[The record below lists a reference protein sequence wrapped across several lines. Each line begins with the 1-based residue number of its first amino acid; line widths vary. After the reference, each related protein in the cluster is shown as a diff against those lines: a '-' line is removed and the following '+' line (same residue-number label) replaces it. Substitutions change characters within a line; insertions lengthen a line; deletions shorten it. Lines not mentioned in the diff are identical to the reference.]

1 MDPLSISASVV
12 ALFTITAQLISAVE
26 TITDSVKTQPAVLRS
41 VIQELTA
48 LHLILDKLKSLS
60 NSNPGTSQEDK
71 ALLLV
76 LDGCMETYESIGEEM
91 KEIQSSLD
99 RGSIRKLFTQMS
111 FLSKLKKLDPLRD
124 QLEKFKATLSLALHV
139 RNM

>member
-60 NSNPGTSQEDK
+60 N
-71 ALLLV
+71 LLV

>member
-26 TITDSVKTQPAVLRS
+26 TIRDSVKTQPAVLRS

-76 LDGCMETYESIGEEM
+76 LDGCMQTYESIGEEM
-91 KEIQSSLD
+91 KGIQSSLG
-99 RGSIRKLFTQMS
+99 RGSIRKLYTQMS
-111 FLSKLKKLDPLRD
+111 F
-124 QLEKFKATLSLALHV
+124 H
-139 RNM
+139 